1 MPNLMFIVNDSD
13 FGDPRKVFNMDNPG
27 IARAMGRS
35 EEISKELQAVRLAL
49 ANSGVGAG
57 MQADQELKQ
66 ADTMQDPAAI
76 STEAV
81 RGMA

>member
-13 FGDPRKVFNMDNPG
+13 FGDPRKVFNMDNPA
-27 IARAMGRS
+27 IAQAMVRS
-35 EEISKELQAVRLAL
+35 EAVSKEIADVRLAL

-66 ADTMQDPAAI
+66 ADTIRDPAAI